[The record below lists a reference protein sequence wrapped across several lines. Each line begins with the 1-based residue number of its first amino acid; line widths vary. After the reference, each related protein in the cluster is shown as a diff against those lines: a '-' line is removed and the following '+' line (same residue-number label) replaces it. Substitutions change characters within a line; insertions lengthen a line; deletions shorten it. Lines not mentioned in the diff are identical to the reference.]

1 MTAAKFL
8 EEAQIMKKCQHD
20 KLVKLYAVC
29 TKEEPIYIITEL
41 MSNGSL
47 LDFLRHG
54 DGQHLKIPNLID
66 MAAQVRVTACPLNIY
81 SPIIPLLLLPVQFF
95 DFLWVQNS
103 FQCVIQLQTL
113 VKLYL

>member
-8 EEAQIMKKCQHD
+8 EEAQIMKRCQHD

-47 LDFLRHG
+47 LDFLRNG
-54 DGQHLKIPNLID
+54 DGQYLKVPNLID
-66 MAAQVRVTACPLNIY
+66 MAAQVSTTFFLY
-81 SPIIPLLLLPVQFF
+81 LFPIMSTQLLLIHLFAIV
-95 DFLWVQNS
+95 
-103 FQCVIQLQTL
+103 L
-113 VKLYL
+113 VTV